1 MDSDPADGRIKFYS
15 LSESGVQMVSE
26 ANVKMKEMNASL
38 FQNLVDNSAFLEEL
52 KGVYQTL
59 NERFKT

>member
-1 MDSDPADGRIKFYS
+1 
-15 LSESGVQMVSE
+15 
-26 ANVKMKEMNASL
+26 MKEMNASL

>member
-15 LSESGVQMVSE
+15 LSKMGVQLVSE

-38 FQNLVDNSAFLEEL
+38 FQNLEDNSSFLKEL

-59 NERFKT
+59 DERFKS